1 MTYFNRVKRLQPSPE
16 NRAKLTRLD
25 KNERVSKLPQIFLK
39 LFKDQLTSEKFSTY
53 PEIFS
58 FYETLSKIHKKNK
71 NCFFAT
77 AGIDTGLKNSIELF
91 GNKKIIILDPTFA
104 MINIYCK
111 VFNKKIIKVSYD
123 KKLKIEFE
131 KLIKT
136 INNKVSLIILSN
148 PNSPT
153 GTILNTNQIKKIL
166 DKAKRN
172 NIMVVIDEAY
182 YGFSKVTSMN
192 LLNRYKNLII
202 LRTFS
207 KAYGI
212 AGLRVG
218 YVISNPKII
227 KKFNNIR
234 PMYEIN
240 SLGILAANILMKNQ
254 FIKENYL
261 DEVENGKKFL
271 INFFKKKKIEYL
283 NSEGNFILFKL
294 KKKKNFLFKKLTQKK
309 IKIVE
314 KINFKHLK
322 GYSRITLAP
331 KNEISKFI
339 KIINK
344 Y

>member
-1 MTYFNRVKRLQPSPE
+1 
-16 NRAKLTRLD
+16 
-25 KNERVSKLPQIFLK
+25 
-39 LFKDQLTSEKFSTY
+39 
-53 PEIFS
+53 
-58 FYETLSKIHKKNK
+58 
-71 NCFFAT
+71 
-77 AGIDTGLKNSIELF
+77 
-91 GNKKIIILDPTFA
+91 
-104 MINIYCK
+104 
-111 VFNKKIIKVSYD
+111 
-123 KKLKIEFE
+123 
-131 KLIKT
+131 
-136 INNKVSLIILSN
+136 
-148 PNSPT
+148 
-153 GTILNTNQIKKIL
+153 
-166 DKAKRN
+166 
-172 NIMVVIDEAY
+172 
-182 YGFSKVTSMN
+182 
-192 LLNRYKNLII
+192 
-202 LRTFS
+202 
-207 KAYGI
+207 
-212 AGLRVG
+212 
-218 YVISNPKII
+218 
-227 KKFNNIR
+227 
-234 PMYEIN
+234 MYEIN

>member
-25 KNERVSKLPQIFLK
+25 KNERVSKLPQIFLT

-91 GNKKIIILDPTFA
+91 GNKKIIILDLTFA
-104 MINIYCK
+104 MINIYRK

-271 INFFKKKKIEYL
+271 INFFKKKK
-283 NSEGNFILFKL
+283 N
-294 KKKKNFLFKKLTQKK
+294 
-309 IKIVE
+309 
-314 KINFKHLK
+314 
-322 GYSRITLAP
+322 RIP
-331 KNEISKFI
+331 EF
-339 KIINK
+339 
-344 Y
+344 